1 MKQPYEQ
8 GKRMNLL
15 HGLYDEQMGQ
25 QVTGVYS
32 YAEIGRMIGR
42 SISAVKLADD
52 EERLIAGRYRT
63 IAEKIREV
71 VPLDK
76 RILEQYIDA
85 CAQVKET
92 EAELEKIRRAK
103 KRQEQDAVKGSSHDF
118 PYTMQTYRIEG
129 LAYASMQEPGA
140 EDRLEEVLKE
150 RLRNAARIKQDV
162 EVWINTIPVR
172 MQRIIRYRI
181 FEGMTWEQVA
191 IRMGRGA
198 TGDSVRVEYVRFMN
212 VG

>member
-1 MKQPYEQ
+1 M
-8 GKRMNLL
+8 
-15 HGLYDEQMGQ
+15 
-25 QVTGVYS
+25 
-32 YAEIGRMIGR
+32 
-42 SISAVKLADD
+42 
-52 EERLIAGRYRT
+52 
-63 IAEKIREV
+63 
-71 VPLDK
+71 DK

-181 FEGMTWEQVA
+181 FERMTWEQVA

-212 VG
+212 VS

>member
-1 MKQPYEQ
+1 MK
-8 GKRMNLL
+8 KRTMNVNIPVT
-15 HGLYDEQMGQ
+15 DEQ
-25 QVTGVYS
+25 
-32 YAEIGRMIGR
+32 I
-42 SISAVKLADD
+42 
-52 EERLIAGRYRT
+52 ERL
-63 IAEKIREV
+63 EKLLPKVR
-71 VPLDK
+71 D
-76 RILEQYIDA
+76 
-85 CAQVKET
+85 
-92 EAELEKIRRAK
+92 
-103 KRQEQDAVKGSSHDF
+103 
-118 PYTMQTYRIEG
+118 
-129 LAYASMQEPGA
+129 ASMQEPGA

>member
-1 MKQPYEQ
+1 M
-8 GKRMNLL
+8 
-15 HGLYDEQMGQ
+15 
-25 QVTGVYS
+25 
-32 YAEIGRMIGR
+32 
-42 SISAVKLADD
+42 
-52 EERLIAGRYRT
+52 
-63 IAEKIREV
+63 
-71 VPLDK
+71 DK

-150 RLRNAARIKQDV
+150 RLRNA
-162 EVWINTIPVR
+162 IPVR

-212 VG
+212 VS

>member
-1 MKQPYEQ
+1 M
-8 GKRMNLL
+8 
-15 HGLYDEQMGQ
+15 
-25 QVTGVYS
+25 
-32 YAEIGRMIGR
+32 
-42 SISAVKLADD
+42 
-52 EERLIAGRYRT
+52 
-63 IAEKIREV
+63 
-71 VPLDK
+71 DK
-76 RILEQYIDA
+76 RILEQYIDG

-92 EAELEKIRRAK
+92 KAELEKIRRAK
-103 KRQEQDAVKGSSHDF
+103 KRQEQDVVKGSSHDF
-118 PYTMQTYRIEG
+118 PYTMQTYQIEG

-198 TGDSVRVEYVRFMN
+198 TEISMKKEYSRFM
-212 VG
+212 G